1 MTTQKNPQGTMKPN
15 DEHDSLGWL
24 AFRYVAGELSGDELT
39 AFEARLDSEQSA
51 REAVACEVELA
62 QAVAIVAGSMTPVAA
77 KVAVARTAPLGS
89 APAGRTLSYR
99 MRGILVMAAAASV
112 LIGMLVT
119 QGLRPPNQRDNTR
132 DNTAKVTPES
142 AAQQL
147 AGYWQAGTLVEAAP
161 VAAENEDSLELA
173 AHEAGGESP
182 AYDESVPTW
191 LLAALEPEVPAD
203 APREN

>member
-1 MTTQKNPQGTMKPN
+1 MTTYKNPQGTMKPN
-15 DEHDSLGWL
+15 DEQDSLGWL
-24 AFRYVAGELSGDELT
+24 AFRYVSGELAGDELT
-39 AFEARLDSEQSA
+39 SFEARLDAEQSA
-51 REAVACEVELA
+51 REAVAREVELA
-62 QAVAIVAGSMTPVAA
+62 QAVAIVAGSMAPVAA
-77 KVAVARTAPLGS
+77 KVEVARATRLAP

-112 LIGMLVT
+112 LIVMLAT
-119 QGLRPPNQRDNTR
+119 QGLRPPNPR

-161 VAAENEDSLELA
+161 AASENDPMDLA
-173 AHEAGGESP
+173 AHDVIGESS
-182 AYDESVPTW
+182 ADEDSVPTW